1 MFTHIQ
7 VNDKAICS
15 AALQQCHLPMFSLT
29 YILALCY
36 YWQAW
41 QLKKQPRC
49 SKCKRIPVRS
59 WRAPRQQHINNH
71 QGPVTLTLVHVFCQ
85 EGAAAQLSKSSGV
98 SLSWPLGANTYRETL
113 SLPGR
118 SYARNSAPCLHI
130 RTKLYNIDKNRQW
143 KLWNCAI
150 L

>member
-7 VNDKAICS
+7 VNDKTICS

-29 YILALCY
+29 YIFALRY

-49 SKCKRIPVRS
+49 SKCKRTPVGR
-59 WRAPRQQHINNH
+59 WRAPRQQHNRNH
-71 QGPVTLTLVHVFCQ
+71 QGPVTLTLLHVFCQ

-98 SLSWPLGANTYRETL
+98 SLSWPFGTNTERPC

-118 SYARNSAPCLHI
+118 YYARNNTPCLHV
-130 RTKLYNIDKNRQW
+130 RTKLYNINKNRQW